1 MTLFKSLILG
11 SAAGIVA
18 VAGAQA
24 ADLPVAE
31 PVEYV
36 KVCDTYG
43 AGFFYIP
50 GGETCL
56 KISGMVRA
64 DYVIVDPRVNRNN
77 FDGFRS
83 RGRVN
88 FDARTATEYGLLR
101 SYIRYQFERNS
112 AQGNGSTSG
121 SPQGAGVDM
130 AYIQFAGLT
139 AGWLDS
145 FFDFKPYPSYAGM
158 YTSDIQTSVL
168 AYTAQFGNG
177 FSATIAIED
186 GTWRKSANMGEIT
199 QAPNGISQITTNR
212 GVAQFMPY
220 DAAGQRIPD
229 VVGQLRL
236 EQGWGEAQ
244 LSGAYHQL
252 RNTQVQH
259 VFKQPGPDEA
269 GFAVQGGVLVKLPM
283 IAEDDYAYASGA
295 YSDGALSYTLS
306 GIGIGCC
313 GNFDIASGVPISDFI
328 SGPNNNKIQT
338 TKSWNVNAGFEHHI
352 NENWRATFSGSY
364 VVVDYARSI
373 AVDGRQFAKTGGA
386 AGRQRT
392 YDADW
397 SSGVFAGQLIW
408 TPVKGLDIGAEVDF
422 TDFFDRPE
430 HFQSKRGGYTGARGS
445 DEVWSG
451 RLRVQRDF

>member
-56 KISGMVRA
+56 KISGFVRA
-64 DYVIVDPRVNRNN
+64 DYVVVQPRVNKNN

-83 RGRVN
+83 RGRIN

-101 SYIRYQFERNS
+101 SYVRVQLEKNS
-112 AQGNGSTSG
+112 ASGNGSVAP

-199 QAPNGISQITTNR
+199 QAPNGVSNK
-212 GVAQFMPY
+212 FMPY
-220 DAAGQRIPD
+220 NAAGQRIPD

-252 RNTQVQH
+252 RNTQVGKI
-259 VFKQPGPDEA
+259 FPQPGPDEA

-295 YSDGALSYTLS
+295 FSDGALSYTLS

-328 SGPNNNKIQT
+328 TGPNSNKIKT
-338 TKSWNVNAGFEHHI
+338 TQSWNVNAGFEHHF

-364 VVVDYARSI
+364 VNVDFARSI
-373 AVDGRQFAKTGGA
+373 VVANANV
-386 AGRQRT
+386 AGT
-392 YDADW
+392 KKFDADW
-397 SSGVFAGQLIW
+397 TSGVFAGQLIW

-422 TDFFDRPE
+422 TDFFDRPQG
-430 HFQSKRGGYTGARGS
+430 FQSRKGGYTGSRGN